1 MFDFTLLSRKK
12 LPFWEILLIVYLL
25 TVYLIP
31 SASIGSTV
39 LLLLLLA
46 YCAYIVFVDPKMFSP
61 VIIPLL
67 LIVFLAAAYAML
79 TDASSIAEDVSN
91 RELKRFISKT
101 YQYVTL
107 YFPAILF
114 VRISR
119 IATPT
124 QKKLFSGV
132 GIIMMVYVVITTWL
146 FLQENSNATRHWE
159 DFSENAELDIAN
171 YYFVY
176 AVPIIISAI
185 SIFMLKYRGF
195 IRYLSLTLVVVG
207 LIFLVNAQYTLAILI
222 AIIGV
227 LFQVFR
233 HIKTTLYKAIF
244 LLVIVAMFVFL
255 PQILTLAIR
264 ALPIGHISVR
274 LTEIRAFLTGQGADG
289 YNLNSR
295 LTLYGDTLLAF
306 FRSPVWGNRRL
317 DFDGHATFL
326 TVLSDTGIIGGVPF
340 YALLVVICKQ
350 IQRYMGSHKQQFGV
364 IIMMFV
370 MMGLTNPVHA
380 SLPLGFVT
388 WFLAPLTIQIF
399 LKEDPQYVQALEN

>member
-31 SASIGSTV
+31 SASMGSTI

-124 QKKLFSGV
+124 QKKLFVIV
-132 GIIMMVYVVITTWL
+132 GNALMVYVIITTWL
-146 FLQENSNATRHWE
+146 FLLENPEATRHWQ
-159 DFSENAELDIAN
+159 DFDENAEQDVAN

-176 AVPIIISAI
+176 AVPIIISAV
-185 SIFMLKYRGF
+185 SIFMLKFRGF
-195 IRYLSLTLVVVG
+195 VRYASLVLAIVG
-207 LIFLVNAQYTLAILI
+207 IIFLVNAQYTLAILI
-222 AIIGV
+222 TVIGI
-227 LFQVFR
+227 LIQVFR
-233 HIKTTLYKAIF
+233 HIRSTLNKTLFILGVLIF
-244 LLVIVAMFVFL
+244 AVFL
-255 PQILTLAIR
+255 PQILGYIIGI
-264 ALPIGHISVR
+264 LPTGHITVR
-274 LTEIRAFLTGQGADG
+274 LQEIRAFFTGKGADG

-295 LTLYGDTLLAF
+295 ITLYGDTLVAF
-306 FRSPVWGNRRL
+306 FKSPVIGNRTL
-317 DFDGHATFL
+317 GFDGHATFL
-326 TVLSDTGIIGGVPF
+326 TVLADTGIIGGSFF
-340 YALLVVICKQ
+340 YALLVTVCKQ
-350 IQRYMGSHKQQFGV
+350 VQRYMGTHKQQFGV

-380 SLPLGFVT
+380 ALPLGFVT
-388 WFLAPLTIQIF
+388 WFLAPLTIQTV